1 VCRGLTQ
8 GSITSVRSKAVQTS
22 DGKDIIPGCEPWS
35 ADRGPQGALVLHGFT
50 GNPQGLRGL
59 AEAFAAAGFTVELPL
74 LPGHGTAVD
83 DMLGTDW
90 EDWSA
95 AAEAAY
101 ESLAA
106 RCERLVVAGLSMGGT
121 LTAWLGTRHPEIA
134 GLVFV
139 NPALDVPEEM
149 VKALEDL
156 VAAGTD
162 RIPAVGNDVA
172 DPAAREKAYDA
183 TPLRPLLSLAAAA
196 ASVRDDLAKITC
208 PVLILTSTQ
217 DHVVAPG
224 NSDILA
230 AGVGGEVERVTLER
244 SYHVAT
250 LDYDKDL
257 INEKAVGFARR
268 VTQ

>member
-1 VCRGLTQ
+1 
-8 GSITSVRSKAVQTS
+8 VQTS

-35 ADRGPQGALVLHGFT
+35 AEGGAQGALVLHGFT

-59 AEAFAAAGFTVELPL
+59 AGAFAAAGFTVELPL
-74 LPGHGTAVD
+74 LPGHGTSVD
-83 DMLGTDW
+83 DMLNTDW
-90 EDWSA
+90 GDWSA

-106 RCERLVVAGLSMGGT
+106 RCESVVVAGLSMGGT

-139 NPALDVPEEM
+139 NPAMDVPEEM

-162 RIPAVGNDVA
+162 RIPAIGNDVA

-196 ASVRDDLAKITC
+196 SAVREDLGKISR
-208 PVLILTSTQ
+208 PVLILTSPQ
-217 DHVVAPG
+217 DHVVPPG
-224 NSDILA
+224 NSDLLA
-230 AGVGGEVERVTLER
+230 DGVAGRVERVTLER

-257 INEKAVGFARR
+257 INEKAVGFARG

>member
-1 VCRGLTQ
+1 LTQ
-8 GSITSVRSKAVQTS
+8 GSITSVRSTVVQTS

-35 ADRGPQGALVLHGFT
+35 ADGGPEGALVLHGFT

-59 AEAFAAAGFTVELPL
+59 AGAFAAAGFTVDLPL
-74 LPGHGTAVD
+74 LPGHGTSVD
-83 DMLGTDW
+83 DMIGSDW
-90 EDWSA
+90 DDWSA

-101 ESLAA
+101 EALAA
-106 RCERLVVAGLSMGGT
+106 RCERVVVAGLSMGGT

-139 NPALDVPEEM
+139 NPAVNVPPEM
-149 VKALEDL
+149 VEGLEGL

-162 RIPAVGNDVA
+162 RIPSIGNDVA
-172 DPAAREKAYDA
+172 DPAAKEKAYDA

-196 ASVRDDLAKITC
+196 RDLAPDIARIAC

-217 DHVVAPG
+217 DHVVDPVS
-224 NSDILA
+224 SDKLA
-230 AGVGGEVERVTLER
+230 AGVSGPVERVTLER

-250 LDYDKDL
+250 LDYDRDL
-257 INEKAVGFARR
+257 INERAVEFARR
-268 VTQ
+268 VTAG